1 MDFGNGP
8 YLYLCGITS
17 SREAR
22 SALFAPVCADRASD
36 RDPKKPLPA
45 ATGPGLGSHVIGS
58 PGTASEAAWVALAI
72 VHITPAPA
80 SSS

>member
-1 MDFGNGP
+1 MA
-8 YLYLCGITS
+8 

-58 PGTASEAAWVALAI
+58 PGTASRLAALVALAI